1 VRPHVFNALRFLVLP
16 TIAFVVVAGLA
27 PGRADLALRVYA
39 LVVCGTAL
47 VLALLA
53 LRHAYP
59 PERPLRSERQGPRQ
73 RRTPPSSLARI
84 EHEAALGVSG
94 SFDLHY
100 RLAPRLRSIASGL
113 LESRRRIVL
122 ERQPEAARATLGES
136 TWSLVRPDRPAPDD
150 RLARGIPRDE
160 LARVVDSL
168 EAI

>member
-1 VRPHVFNALRFLVLP
+1 VRRHVFAALKFLVVP
-16 TIAFVVVAGLA
+16 TIAFVVVVGVA
-27 PGRADLALRVYA
+27 PGHSALALRVYA

-53 LRHAYP
+53 LRHAFP
-59 PERPLRSERQGPRQ
+59 PERPLRVEPRARAERRSA
-73 RRTPPSSLARI
+73 PSSLARI
-84 EHEAALGVSG
+84 EHEAALGVAG

-113 LESRRRIVL
+113 LESRRRISL
-122 ERQPEAARATLGES
+122 ERQPDAARATLGES
-136 TWSLVRPDRPAPDD
+136 TWSLVRPDRDAPDD
-150 RLARGIPRDE
+150 RLARGIPADE

>member
-1 VRPHVFNALRFLVLP
+1 VKRHVVGALKFLVAP
-16 TIAFVVVAGLA
+16 TIAFVVVVGLA

-53 LRHAYP
+53 LRHAFP
-59 PERPLRSERQGPRQ
+59 PERPLRSDRRAGSERRN
-73 RRTPPSSLARI
+73 PPSSLARI

-113 LESRRRIVL
+113 LESRRRISL
-122 ERQPEAARATLGES
+122 ERQPEAACAIVGEN
-136 TWSLVRPDRPAPDD
+136 TWALVRPDRDAPDD
-150 RLARGIPRDE
+150 RLARGIPADE

>member
-1 VRPHVFNALRFLVLP
+1 VRRHVIAALKFLLLP
-16 TIAFVVVAGLA
+16 TTAFVVVVGFA
-27 PGRADLALRVYA
+27 PGHAGLALRVYA

-53 LRHAYP
+53 LRQAFP
-59 PERPLRSERQGPRQ
+59 AERPLRSERRARTE
-73 RRTPPSSLARI
+73 RRNPPSSLARI

-113 LESRRRIVL
+113 LESRRRIAL
-122 ERQPEAARATLGES
+122 ERQPEAARAALGET
-136 TWSLVRPDRPAPDD
+136 TWSLVQPDREAPDD
-150 RLARGIPRDE
+150 RLGRGIPPAD

-168 EAI
+168 EAL

>member
-1 VRPHVFNALRFLVLP
+1 VRRHVFNALKFLVLP
-16 TIAFVVVAGLA
+16 TIAFVVVVGLA

-59 PERPLRSERQGPRQ
+59 PERPLRSERRAPRQ
-73 RRTPPSSLARI
+73 LRTPPSSLARI

-113 LESRRRIVL
+113 LESRRRMSL

-150 RLARGIPRDE
+150 RLARGIPPDE

>member
-1 VRPHVFNALRFLVLP
+1 MRRHVFAALKFLVLP
-16 TIAFVVVAGLA
+16 TIAFVVVVGFA
-27 PGRADLALRVYA
+27 PGHAGLALRVYA

-53 LRHAYP
+53 LRQAFP
-59 PERPLRSERQGPRQ
+59 PERPLHRDGRVHRERRG
-73 RRTPPSSLARI
+73 PPSSLARI

-113 LESRRRIVL
+113 LESRRRVSL
-122 ERQPEAARATLGES
+122 ERQPEAARAILGES
-136 TWSLVRPDRPAPDD
+136 TWSLVRPDRGAPDD
-150 RLARGIPRDE
+150 RLARGIPSEE

>member
-1 VRPHVFNALRFLVLP
+1 VRRHIVDALKFLVLP
-16 TIAFVVVAGLA
+16 TTAFVVVVGLT
-27 PGRADLALRVYA
+27 PGRAGLALRVYA

-53 LRHAYP
+53 LRRAFP
-59 PERPLRSERQGPRQ
+59 PERPLHGDRRARPERRS
-73 RRTPPSSLARI
+73 PPSSLARI
-84 EHEAALGVSG
+84 EHEAALGVAG

-113 LESRRRIVL
+113 LESRRRISL
-122 ERQPEAARATLGES
+122 ERQPEAARAIVGES
-136 TWSLVRPDRPAPDD
+136 TWSLVRPDRDAPDD
-150 RLARGIPRDE
+150 RLARGIPADE

>member
-1 VRPHVFNALRFLVLP
+1 VRPHLFNALKFLVLP
-16 TIAFVVVAGLA
+16 TIALVVVAGLA

-59 PERPLRSERQGPRQ
+59 PERPLRSERQGQRQ

-113 LESRRRIVL
+113 LESRRRISL

-150 RLARGIPRDE
+150 RLARGIPPDE

>member
-1 VRPHVFNALRFLVLP
+1 MRPHVFNALRFLVLP
-16 TIAFVVVAGLA
+16 TIAFVLVAGLA

-59 PERPLRSERQGPRQ
+59 PERPLRSERRGPRQ

-113 LESRRRIVL
+113 LESRRRISL
-122 ERQPEAARATLGES
+122 EREPEAARATLGES

-150 RLARGIPRDE
+150 RLARGIPPDE
-160 LARVVDSL
+160 LPRVVDSL
-168 EAI
+168 EGI